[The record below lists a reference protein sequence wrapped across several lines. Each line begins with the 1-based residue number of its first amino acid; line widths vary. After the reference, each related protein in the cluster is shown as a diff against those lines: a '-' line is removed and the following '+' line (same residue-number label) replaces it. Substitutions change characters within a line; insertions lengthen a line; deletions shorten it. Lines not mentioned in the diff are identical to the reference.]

1 MIEGLSLSS
10 AGAFG
15 NDEEEEDSD
24 ASPSEDEDADPSS
37 SVLGITYVVG
47 GGAIKKL
54 DGGMGQY
61 VKMVERKLERRAKK
75 AGG

>member
-15 NDEEEEDSD
+15 DDEDEDSD
-24 ASPSEDEDADPSS
+24 VSPSEDEDADSASS
-37 SVLGITYVVG
+37 NLGITYVVG